1 MNRITHVFCFLFVV
15 SFLNAQNINDALRY
29 SFLEL
34 GGGTARTIGLGG
46 SMGALGADYSTL
58 STNPAG
64 LGAYRS
70 SEFVITPAFQVKRT
84 QSILAGAGNSSNSEN
99 ANDFSLSNVGIVFA
113 SQPVASKWKT
123 MNFGIG
129 MNKLANF
136 SQEFTYDGTSKG
148 SIVDRWLEFADGFAP
163 NELYPYEEGLAYETE
178 AIYIVDEN
186 TLDYS
191 SDFEAAPDADVKRGQ
206 TVKTDGK
213 YNEMVLSLAGNYNH
227 KFMYGLTV
235 GLPFIQYSE
244 EKVYTEENNDE
255 ESIPFFKSLSYSE
268 NLRTTGFG
276 INAKIGVIYR
286 INQMFR
292 VGAAL
297 HTPSAI
303 SMTDRWDS
311 GLTYDFV
318 YFDDQGEPVR
328 SAVPASEPEGEP
340 YEYKL
345 KTPMRAMIS
354 GAAIIKRSGFIT
366 AELEYV
372 DYSKSNFD
380 LTVNSTNPGDVAIEE
395 SLNQEIGE
403 TFNSAINLRL
413 GGEYAYEKFR
423 FRAGYGIIGTPYADK
438 SSSTTYSLGVGLRQ
452 KKFYVDFA
460 YKGLQT
466 DDTFIPY
473 RLIDAA
479 AEQVVTNE
487 GAVNR
492 YILTLGFR
500 F

>member
-1 MNRITHVFCFLFVV
+1 MNRIAHVFCFLFVV
-15 SFLNAQNINDALRY
+15 SFVNAQTINDALRY

-64 LGAYRS
+64 LAMYRS
-70 SEFVITPAFQVKRT
+70 SEFVITPVFQVNRT
-84 QSILAGAGNSSNSEN
+84 QSVLAGANNSSNSEN
-99 ANDFSLSNVGIVFA
+99 ANDFSLSNVGIIFA
-113 SQPVASKWKT
+113 SQPMASKWKT

-136 SQEFTYDGTSKG
+136 SQQFTYEGSSRG
-148 SIVDRWLEFADGFAP
+148 SIVDRWVELSNGFTP
-163 NELYPYEEGLAYETE
+163 EELYPYEEGLAFETE
-178 AIYIVDEN
+178 AIFGPDQNLVYG
-186 TLDYS
+186 
-191 SDFEAAPDADVKRGQ
+191 SDFELNPDADINRSQ

-213 YNEMVLSLAGNYNH
+213 YNEMVLALGGNYNNR
-227 KFMYGLTV
+227 FMYGLTV

-244 EKVYTEENNDE
+244 EKVYTEENNEE
-255 ESIPFFKSLSYSE
+255 ESIPNFKDLTFSE
-268 NLRTTGFG
+268 NLRTTGIG

-292 VGAAL
+292 LGASV
-297 HTPSAI
+297 HTPSSI

-311 GLTYDFV
+311 SLNYDYVFEGDR
-318 YFDDQGEPVR
+318 FDN
-328 SAVPASEPEGEP
+328 SASEPEAEP

-345 KTPMRAMIS
+345 KTPMRALLS

-366 AELEYV
+366 AEVEYV

-380 LTVNSTNPGDVAIEE
+380 LTVNASDPGTVAYEE
-395 SLNQEIGE
+395 DLNDEIGE
-403 TFNSAINLRL
+403 VFNSAINIRL
-413 GGEYAYEKFR
+413 GGEYVYEKFR
-423 FRAGYGIIGTPYADK
+423 FRAGFGIIGTPYADG
-438 SSSTTYSLGVGLRQ
+438 SNSNTYSLGVGYRQ

-460 YKGLQT
+460 YKGLNT
-466 DDTFIPY
+466 EGTYTPY
-473 RLIDAA
+473 RLVNPA
-479 AEQVVTNE
+479 AEQVITND
-487 GAVNR
+487 GSINR

>member
-1 MNRITHVFCFLFVV
+1 MNRIAHVFYFLFVV
-15 SFLNAQNINDALRY
+15 SLLNAQTTSDALRY

-64 LGAYRS
+64 LAMYRS
-70 SEFVITPAFQVKRT
+70 SEFVITPVFQVKRT
-84 QSILAGAGNSSNSEN
+84 QSLLAGTGNNSNSEN

-113 SQPVASKWKT
+113 SQPMASKWKS

-136 SQEFTYDGTSKG
+136 SQEFTYNGLSRG
-148 SIVDRWLEFADGFAP
+148 SIVDRWVELANGFTP
-163 NELYPYEEGLAYETE
+163 DELYPYEEGLAFETE
-178 AIYIVDEN
+178 AIFGPDQDLIYG
-186 TLDYS
+186 
-191 SDFEAAPDADVKRGQ
+191 SDFELNPDADVKRSQ

-213 YNEMVLSLAGNYNH
+213 YNEMVLALAGNYNN

-255 ESIPFFKSLSYSE
+255 ESIPNFKDLTFSE

-292 VGAAL
+292 LGASV

-303 SMTDRWDS
+303 SMTDRWDTS
-311 GLTYDFV
+311 LNYDYVF
-318 YFDDQGEPVR
+318 YDERFDNE
-328 SAVPASEPEGEP
+328 ASEPEAEP

-345 KTPMRAMIS
+345 RTPMRAMIS

-366 AELEYV
+366 AEVEYV
-372 DYSKSNFD
+372 DYSKSKFD
-380 LTVNSTNPGDVAIEE
+380 LTVNASDPGTVAYEGTLNEEIADV
-395 SLNQEIGE
+395 
-403 TFNSAINLRL
+403 FNSAINIRL
-413 GGEYAYEKFR
+413 GGEYVYEKFR
-423 FRAGYGIIGTPYADK
+423 FRAGYGIIGTPYADG
-438 SSSTTYSLGVGLRQ
+438 SSNTTYSLGLGFRQ
-452 KKFYVDFA
+452 KKFYMDFA
-460 YKGLQT
+460 YKGLKT
-466 DDTFIPY
+466 DETYIPY
-473 RLIDAA
+473 RLTNAA
-479 AEQVVTNE
+479 LEQVVTNE
-487 GAVNR
+487 GTANR